1 MNRPRVGVYPG
12 TFDPVTNGHMD
23 IISRATRVVD
33 HLIIAVATN
42 VGKGPLFTLD
52 ERVALLA
59 GDVANIKEDNGAKIE
74 IRPFDKLLVAFAA
87 ECGATLIIR
96 GLRAVSD
103 FEYEF
108 QMAGMNSRLN
118 ATIETVFLTA
128 SETNQF
134 IASGLV
140 KEIAF
145 LGGDVA
151 PFVSRKVRS
160 RLAEKVASR
169 ARKSE

>member
-1 MNRPRVGVYPG
+1 MKRPRVAVYPG

-42 VGKGPLFTLD
+42 VGKGPLFSLE
-52 ERVALLA
+52 ERVAMLERDIVNL
-59 GDVANIKEDNGAKIE
+59 NEDNGAKIE
-74 IRPFDKLLVAFAA
+74 IRSFANLLVEFTA

-118 ATIETVFLTA
+118 PTIETVFLTA

-140 KEIAF
+140 REIAR
-145 LGGDVA
+145 LGGDVS
-151 PFVSRKVRS
+151 PFVSAQVGRL
-160 RLAEKVASR
+160 LAEKVASG
-169 ARKSE
+169 ALQLE